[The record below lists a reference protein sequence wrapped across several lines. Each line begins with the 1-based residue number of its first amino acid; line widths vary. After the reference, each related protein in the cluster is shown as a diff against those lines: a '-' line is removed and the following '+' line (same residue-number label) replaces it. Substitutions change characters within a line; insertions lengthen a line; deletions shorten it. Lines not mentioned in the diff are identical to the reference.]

1 MSIPTFP
8 ESLIRPQISGIEGYN
23 PLEPLEGF
31 SARVGLLPEHLVKL
45 DANEN
50 PYGPSPRVREALASL
65 ERYHIYPDPQ
75 QTLLRQALGR
85 YVGTSADQIMAGNGS
100 DELIELIA
108 RLFLEPGDAILDCPP
123 SFGMYAFA
131 ASIQGAR
138 VLQVPRRA
146 DFSLD
151 VEEIERTFKRDDGNT
166 LVRPKLLFLASPNNP
181 DGSVTPGDDLRRLL
195 ALPVVVVLD
204 EAYAEFAGETNVG
217 LVSEYPNLVVLRT
230 LSKWAGLAGLRL
242 GYGVF
247 PPGIIAHLWKIKPP
261 FNTSVAAQAAALA
274 SLADAAYLKAGVQRI
289 VEERERLFR
298 ELARFDFLRPY
309 PSRANFL
316 LCRVVGRKV
325 KHLQCALE
333 EQGILVRYFTRLEL
347 ADCIRISAGQPHD
360 TQSLLAALERFQ
372 AAGT

>member
-1 MSIPTFP
+1 MFIPTFP
-8 ESLIRPQISGIEGYN
+8 ESLIRPQICGIEGYN
-23 PLEPLEGF
+23 PMEALEGF
-31 SARVGLLPEHLVKL
+31 SARTGLLPEQVVKL

-50 PYGPSPRVREALASL
+50 PYGPSPRVREALGSL
-65 ERYHIYPDPQ
+65 DHCHVYPDPQ
-75 QTLLRQALGR
+75 QTLLRQALGS
-85 YVGTSADQIMAGNGS
+85 YVGISADQTMAGNGS

-138 VLQVPRRA
+138 VLRVPRQA

-151 VEEIERTFKRDDGNT
+151 VEEIERTFKRPD
-166 LVRPKLLFLASPNNP
+166 RPKLLFLASPNNP

-217 LVSEYPNLVVLRT
+217 LVSEYPNIIVLRT

-325 KHLQCALE
+325 NDLRCALE
-333 EQGILVRYFTRLEL
+333 EQGILVRYFTKPEL
-347 ADCIRISAGQPHD
+347 ADCIRISVGRPQD
-360 TQSLLAALERFQ
+360 TRSLLAALERFQ